1 MKFRPAYI
9 GVWYDGSI
17 ILRFFTT
24 TYSIPIEFTI
34 LYVTFRRMKPHRM
47 IAILAF
53 SFDIN
58 LLIHL
63 ILSTQCYDL
72 QISVSQLFIVLHYRF
87 LNILNEVD
95 NTASG
100 FFALRMNYY
109 QLHIESQIMA
119 LVYSQ
124 KFQTLD
130 FEGWLIWAQIFNA
143 MHWILNCYI

>member
-1 MKFRPAYI
+1 
-9 GVWYDGSI
+9 
-17 ILRFFTT
+17 
-24 TYSIPIEFTI
+24 
-34 LYVTFRRMKPHRM
+34 M
-47 IAILAF
+47 IYKLVF
-53 SFDIN
+53 LN
-58 LLIHL
+58 
-63 ILSTQCYDL
+63 Y
-72 QISVSQLFIVLHYRF
+72 LFVDHYRF

>member
-1 MKFRPAYI
+1 M
-9 GVWYDGSI
+9 
-17 ILRFFTT
+17 
-24 TYSIPIEFTI
+24 
-34 LYVTFRRMKPHRM
+34 LYKLVF
-47 IAILAF
+47 L
-53 SFDIN
+53 N
-58 LLIHL
+58 
-63 ILSTQCYDL
+63 Y
-72 QISVSQLFIVLHYRF
+72 LFVDHYRF

-100 FFALRMNYY
+100 FFALRMSYY

-130 FEGWLIWAQIFNA
+130 FEEDELKYCNA